1 VRPFE
6 VVIFGAYY
14 VPVFSHKVLQALFVN
29 NESLSKMYLNHS
41 NFRLCLL
48 LKEVITHLIRTK
60 TQHLGHLNCLL

>member
-1 VRPFE
+1 MRPFE

-48 LKEVITHLIRTK
+48 FK
-60 TQHLGHLNCLL
+60 QS